1 MDKFLQEALETYERH
16 INSEP
21 MMFMDAST
29 LMDIVEHYEKAGK
42 DFEAERCLRYAK
54 RLHPENPEV
63 LVTEAFRLKQRG
75 QWKQALDIVHSIS
88 DKNCREVVLL
98 EAEWDIANGFVDKGI
113 SRVIDQADKAIDD
126 TSFSDW
132 YLDLSEILMDYGFN
146 TRAARLLPRIPENY
160 CEYKRVLELLSDAA
174 FQLNDYEKAEEYGNK
189 LVDKNPYDAISWS
202 QLADIQQKAGKYED
216 SLNSA
221 EYALA
226 IDPKSRMGMSL
237 KVFNTLALGKIDDAL
252 TLIDQFA
259 PDMPND
265 YTMYMYAGE
274 SLFNAQRSEEGLPY
288 IRKALASC
296 PLNSPDRVRLLTDM
310 ALSLGYQ
317 HNTVDAIEMMV
328 ATTEGGSSLSEVYW
342 KLHLLFEQTL
352 DTDAEIDVVTRLCRL
367 PYLGDEELK
376 DIYTLLRC
384 KAWFLEGKEIWT
396 ALLKHP
402 VPNDRHSQATMA
414 YAFYMLQDSEHFP
427 EQLELAFE
435 KNPDIALQVFD
446 KILSPFFKS
455 KETPATPS
463 NLIALAKEI
472 AQQWKEQQ

>member
-174 FQLNDYEKAEEYGNK
+174 FQLNDYEKAEEY
-189 LVDKNPYDAISWS
+189 
-202 QLADIQQKAGKYED
+202 
-216 SLNSA
+216 
-221 EYALA
+221 
-226 IDPKSRMGMSL
+226 
-237 KVFNTLALGKIDDAL
+237 
-252 TLIDQFA
+252 
-259 PDMPND
+259 
-265 YTMYMYAGE
+265 
-274 SLFNAQRSEEGLPY
+274 
-288 IRKALASC
+288 
-296 PLNSPDRVRLLTDM
+296 
-310 ALSLGYQ
+310 
-317 HNTVDAIEMMV
+317 
-328 ATTEGGSSLSEVYW
+328 AT
-342 KLHLLFEQTL
+342 
-352 DTDAEIDVVTRLCRL
+352 
-367 PYLGDEELK
+367 
-376 DIYTLLRC
+376 
-384 KAWFLEGKEIWT
+384 
-396 ALLKHP
+396 
-402 VPNDRHSQATMA
+402 N
-414 YAFYMLQDSEHFP
+414 
-427 EQLELAFE
+427 
-435 KNPDIALQVFD
+435 
-446 KILSPFFKS
+446 
-455 KETPATPS
+455 
-463 NLIALAKEI
+463 
-472 AQQWKEQQ
+472 